1 MSSYETLLENY
12 LEEKSYENDTFS
24 NVAACLESLTSFA
37 NEEVNFEMVIT
48 LEEAESGSIK
58 DKAAKLGATV
68 KKTIHNLIEKLTNFI
83 TKIKEAVKRFVAK
96 AKTVIAQKGNEALK
110 KMVATDEYVTGK
122 AINLV
127 YFESAK
133 GLKGKELIN
142 DIFSQV
148 NKALTKATNV
158 AKSYSLDQETIEMGD
173 DITNVIKAFS
183 EDFAKSKMAKTRE
196 VGAIQSVKGVYKQ
209 YIAPYLD
216 ATNKMI
222 KDVEEAEKEALDACN
237 AVIKELKK
245 AENGKSVNAA
255 SISAVSKLSTQIM
268 QLTTATLNFAMSVLT
283 VTAKNSAKLAL
294 CAVTAK
300 GKEKVNNAT
309 TTVKNKANAAKDAV
323 ASKFKKK
330 ED

>member
-122 AINLV
+122 AINLTV
-127 YFESAK
+127 FESNGLRGK
-133 GLKGKELIN
+133 GLIN
-142 DIFSQV
+142 NIFSQV
-148 NKALTKATNV
+148 DKALAKATNV

-183 EDFAKSKMAKTRE
+183 EDFAKSKMAKSDP
-196 VGAIQSVKGVYKQ
+196 VGAIQSVRGVYKQ

-216 ATNKMI
+216 ATNEMI
-222 KDVEEAEKEALDACN
+222 KGVEKAEKEALDACN